1 MFLLGDEF
9 SIDEKKRNFDY
20 YDPLT
25 TGDSSLSVGIQSIV
39 AFELGYLEKA
49 NEYARYAVLMDLAD
63 IGGNVSDGVHMA
75 AMGATWMVLVYG
87 FAGMRDYDGQLS
99 FNPVQFEGQGR
110 IRFPLTVRGQ
120 RIEVDMKSDCTTYT
134 LLKGD
139 SLIIRHRDE
148 EIRLSPDNPSAVCPM
163 IAAGGS

>member
-1 MFLLGDEF
+1 
-9 SIDEKKRNFDY
+9 
-20 YDPLT
+20 
-25 TGDSSLSVGIQSIV
+25 
-39 AFELGYLEKA
+39 
-49 NEYARYAVLMDLAD
+49 MDLAD

-99 FNPVQFEGQGR
+99 FNPVQFEGKGR